1 MAAESKICHYL
12 DMPVQHA
19 SDSVLKRMGRK
30 TSRQGLLDIIEKL
43 RQRIPDIAL
52 RTTLLVGFPGETEE
66 DFETLYEFVD
76 MVGFERL
83 GVFPYSPEEDTPAV
97 SRPDQVPEEEK
108 ERYDKKRLCRVTGGG
123 MAVLTVL
130 LAVMALW
137 EDTLPAEFAGFF
149 AAAAV
154 AVAAA
159 IVILGNTVCR
169 RK

>member
-1 MAAESKICHYL
+1 MGLSGKTLADISTGPDWVLYL
-12 DMPVQHA
+12 VA
-19 SDSVLKRMGRK
+19 VLFGVLSLVLLLGRG
-30 TSRQGLLDIIEKL
+30 SWL
-43 RQRIPDIAL
+43 IAGYN
-52 RTTLLVGFPGETEE
+52 T
-66 DFETLYEFVD
+66 
-76 MVGFERL
+76 
-83 GVFPYSPEEDTPAV
+83 A
-97 SRPDQVPEEEK
+97 PEEEK

-149 AAAAV
+149 AAVTV